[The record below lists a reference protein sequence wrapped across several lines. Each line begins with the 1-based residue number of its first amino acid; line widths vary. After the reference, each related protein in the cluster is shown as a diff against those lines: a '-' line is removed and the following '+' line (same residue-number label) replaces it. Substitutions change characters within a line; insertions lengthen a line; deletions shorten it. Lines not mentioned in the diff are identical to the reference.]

1 MSNNSSMSHIEQTN
15 PANMESDEISLK
27 ELILKLKEVWKLF
40 IRNIKTIL
48 LVSLIGGALGLVYA
62 WMSKPVYEA
71 KMTFV
76 MRAESNNMLSS
87 LSGLSSLLGGGTS
100 AASAS
105 PMDRIIELLGSDRI
119 VGEALLSKAVV
130 DGKND
135 VLANHLIRIQ
145 KFDKDWED
153 DTLLS
158 KASFTDKDVYT
169 TLSLSQRKAI
179 KVLTLFVAGKKGILS
194 KSFDKKSGII
204 TMNVKYHHES
214 FSIALSNVLYGYL
227 VDFYSKEAV
236 STISSKVE
244 VLQNKVDSIRN
255 ALGATQS
262 ASARQADQG
271 LGILLQQD
279 RVQQKNLGVRESILT
294 VMFAEA
300 QKNLEQL
307 SFIQATTSPSFSI
320 IDQPYSPIK
329 PETKSKILFTLVG
342 MFLFGVFT
350 FGFIIVR
357 RWFRSLV

>member
-1 MSNNSSMSHIEQTN
+1 MSHIEQTN

-27 ELILKLKEVWKLF
+27 ELILKLKDVWKLF
-40 IRNIKTIL
+40 ISNIKTIL
-48 LVSLIGGALGLVYA
+48 LVSLIGGVLGLVFA
-62 WMSKPVYEA
+62 WMSKPVYQA

-87 LSGLSSLLGGGTS
+87 LSGLTSLLGAGTS

-119 VGEALLSKAVV
+119 VGEALLSIAVV

-145 KFDKDWED
+145 EFDKDWED

-158 KASFTDKDVYT
+158 KASFTAKDVYT

-179 KVLTLFVAGKKGILS
+179 KVLTVFIAGKKGILS

-204 TMNVKYHHES
+204 TMNVKHHHES

-320 IDQPYSPIK
+320 IDQPYSPIN
-329 PETKSKILFTLVG
+329 PVSKSKLLFTIVG
-342 MFLFGVFT
+342 MIFFGIFS
-350 FGFIIVR
+350 FGFILSR
-357 RWFRSLV
+357 RWLRLML